1 MSDLKELIKNIKIQ
15 QRAQNENFVIYIKE
29 TGKIEK
35 IANRRP
41 IDIPEH
47 LEVAVVPVSTVQPI
61 LDGVKSVSE
70 YSVVYD
76 FSVKQI
82 VVKQNNYE
90 DHYSSANNFVHQF
103 TKTNTN
109 RDTHAS
115 FDAVYE
121 GANVNIFIKQDSYY
135 KDDLVWYNGAV
146 YKFLVDKEQGEE
158 FKFTDVDVFV
168 ENVKISDAPTIDHDI
183 DLEVESAIYEGVHVD
198 VWYDELEHKQGQH
211 VWYKNA
217 VYVMKTDQEKNTKFK
232 KENCKLLEDNVILYD
247 DENTALKFAEPKL
260 IGDKY
265 LKFNKLFMKNVHK
278 ILHEKSL
285 GNVFFYSGKRFLIE
299 ASNDEIAVIDVLN
312 SDLYSY
318 EKMSVYPVG
327 ELKNGDIVL
336 NGTRLFCYHVDKQF
350 DLIIRKNNVERKWE
364 VHLNPHTKKFLTTA
378 GFTSEDT
385 IFVSVTEKYDPNIL
399 YKTINIP
406 VESLVQK
413 GSLYIDFEDRNEKD
427 LDCSIYTTKYFE
439 NYGYEEIN

>member
-47 LEVAVVPVSTVQPI
+47 LDVAVVPVATVQPI

-109 RDTHAS
+109 RDTHAV

-121 GANVNIFIKQDSYY
+121 GANVNIFIKQDQYY

-158 FKFTDVDVFV
+158 FKFTDVEVFV

-183 DLEVESAIYEGVHVD
+183 DLEIESPIYKGVHVD

-217 VYVMKTDQEKNTKFK
+217 VYVMTIDQKKNTKFK

-265 LKFNKLFMKNVHK
+265 LKFNKLFMKDVHK

-350 DLIIRKNNVERKWE
+350 DLIIRKNNPESKWE
-364 VHLNPHTKKFLTTA
+364 IHLNPHTKKFLTTA

>member
-1 MSDLKELIKNIKIQ
+1 M
-15 QRAQNENFVIYIKE
+15 
-29 TGKIEK
+29 
-35 IANRRP
+35 
-41 IDIPEH
+41 
-47 LEVAVVPVSTVQPI
+47 
-61 LDGVKSVSE
+61 
-70 YSVVYD
+70 
-76 FSVKQI
+76 
-82 VVKQNNYE
+82 
-90 DHYSSANNFVHQF
+90 
-103 TKTNTN
+103 
-109 RDTHAS
+109 
-115 FDAVYE
+115 
-121 GANVNIFIKQDSYY
+121 
-135 KDDLVWYNGAV
+135 
-146 YKFLVDKEQGEE
+146 
-158 FKFTDVDVFV
+158 
-168 ENVKISDAPTIDHDI
+168 
-183 DLEVESAIYEGVHVD
+183 
-198 VWYDELEHKQGQH
+198 
-211 VWYKNA
+211 
-217 VYVMKTDQEKNTKFK
+217 
-232 KENCKLLEDNVILYD
+232 
-247 DENTALKFAEPKL
+247 
-260 IGDKY
+260 
-265 LKFNKLFMKNVHK
+265 
-278 ILHEKSL
+278 
-285 GNVFFYSGKRFLIE
+285 IE

-413 GSLYIDFEDRNEKD
+413 GSLYIDFEDTSERN